1 MATTSFTRRR
11 RTDERGQASVE
22 LVALLPLIVL
32 LGALLVQGVLAG
44 WALWSAGAGAR
55 AAARA
60 QAIGAAPLAAARGAL
75 PAGLREE
82 VSVRTDGEEVR
93 VRVRVPRL
101 VGGVPLGTV
110 EARSRFT
117 PQGGGA

>member
-1 MATTSFTRRR
+1 MANRSFIGRPRP
-11 RTDERGQASVE
+11 DERGQASVE
-22 LVALLPLIVL
+22 LVALLPLIVV

-60 QAIGAAPLAAARGAL
+60 QAIGAAPLPAARGAL

-82 VSVRTDGEEVR
+82 VSVRTQGEQVR
-93 VRVRVPRL
+93 VRVRIPRL
-101 VGGVPLGTV
+101 VSGVPLGSV
-110 EARSRFT
+110 EAGSRYT